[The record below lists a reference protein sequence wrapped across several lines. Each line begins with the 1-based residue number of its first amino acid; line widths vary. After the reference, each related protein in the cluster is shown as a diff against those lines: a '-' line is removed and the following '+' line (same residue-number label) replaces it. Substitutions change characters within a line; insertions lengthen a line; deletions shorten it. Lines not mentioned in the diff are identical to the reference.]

1 MPMTK
6 TLRPQTAI
14 AIFLVVMV
22 ASMACKT
29 PQKIVYFQNNAKDT
43 LLQNTVSKNFDLR
56 IKPDDLLSIVIVSAS
71 PELSAPFNATQGVGS
86 ATSGAV
92 GSGTAPGYLVD
103 KKGTIQF
110 YKLGDVA
117 VTGLTRGELKEK
129 LQKELTPYL
138 KDPVVTVRFLNQRIT
153 VLGEVSRP
161 GTVPLVTDQ
170 MTVLEALGQSGDLTT
185 YGRRENVLVIRQT
198 EKGKEFRHLN
208 LLDHSI
214 FTSPYYYL
222 QNEDVVYVEPDVKRK
237 TGQNVQTVSYILSA
251 VSILSVL
258 LTRFIK

>member
-1 MPMTK
+1 MPMTE
-6 TLRPQTAI
+6 TLRPKAI
-14 AIFLVVMV
+14 VAMFLVVTMFF
-22 ASMACKT
+22 MACKT
-29 PQKIVYFQNNAKDT
+29 PQNIVYFQNNAKDT
-43 LLQNTVSKNFDLR
+43 LLQNTVSKNFDLK
-56 IKPDDLLSIVIVSAS
+56 IKPDDLLSIAIVSAS
-71 PELSAPFNATQGVGS
+71 PELSAPFNATQGLAS
-86 ATSGAV
+86 ASPAS

-103 KKGTIQF
+103 KRGAIQL

-117 VTGLTRGELKEK
+117 VMGLTRNEVKEK
-129 LQKELTPYL
+129 LQRELTPYL

-198 EKGKEFRHLN
+198 EAGKEFRHLN
-208 LLDHSI
+208 LLDHSV

-237 TGQNVQTVSYILSA
+237 AGQNVQIVSYVLSG
-251 VSILSVL
+251 VSILSIL